1 MRQYIPKGRKTR
13 LGSFELADLS
23 NIDPETGKLI
33 PVDNDKA
40 SIANATAYFHADLS
54 YSQRRATFC
63 LLKAAELPPPGH
75 GGDTVFTDTRT
86 AFEQLDDIEPGLK
99 QRLLARDYVGAH
111 SWQHLQKISNPKLYK
126 DLDPLDHPMAKHK
139 VVQLHESSGR
149 MTLYIGSYL
158 HHIEGTQEEEQDLA
172 LLQGNLM
179 QHALQEK
186 YQMRVKWENPGDM
199 ILWDNR

>member
-13 LGSFELADLS
+13 LNRPELADLS
-23 NIDPETGKLI
+23 NIDAETGKLI
-33 PVDNDKA
+33 PVDSTKA

-54 YSQRRATFC
+54 YSQQRATFC
-63 LLKAAELPPPGH
+63 LLKAAQLPPPGY

-86 AFEQLDDIEPGLK
+86 AFEEVDDIEPGLK

-111 SWQHLQKISNPKLYK
+111 SWQHLQKTSNPQLYK
-126 DLDPLDHPMAKHK
+126 ELDPLDHPMAKHK
-139 VVQLHESSGR
+139 VVQLHEPSGR
-149 MTLYIGSYL
+149 MALYIGSYM
-158 HHIEGTQEEEQDLA
+158 HHIEGAPEEEQKLA
-172 LLQGNLM
+172 LLQENLM

-186 YQMRVKWENPGDM
+186 YQTRVKWENPGDM